1 MTLTFVDE
9 QIKNAA
15 YEVKEGETLNLNFA
29 SFNAFSSFEINAK
42 IHANA
47 TINVAFADLS
57 SGTEVI
63 KANIELLGEGASCSW
78 HLASICGNASAKTV
92 DVSLSHEAPHTSG
105 IVSNYGIVQ
114 GESKLN
120 FLGVSEIQ
128 KGSSSSFTRQE
139 AKIIVFDEKCQGKAM
154 PILKIGENDVRA
166 SHAAVVGKLN
176 EQHLFYLLSRGISL
190 PAARKLLTLGYLKP
204 IEKYFDDEA
213 LRAKIAE
220 TIEGGI

>member
-57 SGTEVI
+57 SGTGVI

-78 HLASICGNASAKTV
+78 HLASICGNASTKTV
-92 DVSLSHEAPHTSG
+92 DVSLSHDAPHTSG

>member
-9 QIKNAA
+9 QIKNAD

-29 SFNAFSSFEINAK
+29 SFASFSSFELKAK

-57 SGTEVI
+57 SGKGTI
-63 KANIELLGEGASCSW
+63 KANIELLGEGANCSW
-78 HLASICGNASAKTV
+78 HLASICGEASEKSI
-92 DVSLSHEAPHTSG
+92 DVSLFHKAAHTSG

-114 GESKLN
+114 GASKLN

-128 KGSSSSFTRQE
+128 KGAFSSSTRQE
-139 AKIIVFDEKCQGKAM
+139 AKIIVFDEECQGKAM
-154 PILKIGENDVRA
+154 PILKIDENDVVA

-204 IEKYFDDEA
+204 IEQYFEEES
-213 LRAKIAE
+213 LRQRIDE

>member
-1 MTLTFVDE
+1 MTLTFVDD
-9 QIKNAA
+9 QIKNAD

-29 SFNAFSSFEINAK
+29 SFNAFSSCEIHAK

-57 SGTEVI
+57 SGKGSI
-63 KANIELLGEGASCSW
+63 KANIELLGEGATCSW
-78 HLASICGNASAKTV
+78 RLVSICGASSEKTI
-92 DVSLSHEAPHTSG
+92 DVCLSHKAPHTSG

-128 KGSSSSFTRQE
+128 KGAFSSSTRQE

-154 PILKIGENDVRA
+154 PILKIDENDVVA

-213 LRAKIAE
+213 LRAKIDE